1 MYYVGKSQIVFPS
14 LWKDLKTELFLKHN
28 LKNTGNYISLKY
40 KNETDVN
47 VLKQEVLMQED
58 IPFLF

>member
-28 LKNTGNYISLKY
+28 LKNTGNCISLKY

-47 VLKQEVLMQED
+47 VLK
-58 IPFLF
+58 